1 MSNTIGICGKCQ
13 QVTGVHPDEAFIS
26 ICNECDRTATIEYF
40 NRDGSVKL
48 SLSDKPDAPLWFEG
62 GHYEQALNDALR
74 ELAAQGYNFD
84 DRTGF
89 KTVSGI
95 FNK

>member
-1 MSNTIGICGKCQ
+1 MKNRIGICNKCQ
-13 QVTGVHPDEAFIS
+13 LVTGVHPDATGWAV
-26 ICNECDRTATIEYF
+26 CNDCDRTATVEYF
-40 NRDGSVKL
+40 NRDGSTRI

-74 ELAAQGYNFD
+74 ELAVDGYNFD

-89 KTVSGI
+89 EVVSGV
-95 FNK
+95 FE

>member
-26 ICNECDRTATIEYF
+26 ICNECDRTATIHYC
-40 NRDGSVKL
+40 NIAGSVKI
-48 SLSDKPDAPLWFEG
+48 SLSDKPNEPLWFEG
-62 GHYEQALNDALR
+62 CHYEQALNDALLG
-74 ELAAQGYNFD
+74 LAAQGYNFD

-89 KTVSGI
+89 EAVSGI